1 MSDKFA
7 DVFFDKKIVLVTG
20 STKGIG
26 FAIAK
31 RLSEL
36 GYVVVLNGRIKADLE
51 LACKNIAGASGFVAD
66 VTQSADVKS
75 LLSSIV
81 KEFGRLDALVCNV
94 GCGKSVAPGKETHSE
109 WIKSFNE
116 NFFSATNVIEEA
128 KDLLIKSKGSIAV
141 ISSICGIEIV
151 HNAPVTYSTAKAAL
165 NAYVKFISNVF
176 GKLGIR
182 INVIAPGNVSTP
194 GGKWDRLAHSN
205 PSDLKSYLDECVPLM
220 RLGNVTEI
228 ASAVEFLLS
237 EESGFITGSTLVVD
251 GGQTRSI

>member
-1 MSDKFA
+1 MSNKTI
-7 DVFFDKKIVLVTG
+7 DVSLGKKIVLVTG

-31 RLSEL
+31 RLSEV
-36 GYVVVLNGRIKADLE
+36 GYTVILNGRTKSDLDV
-51 LACKNIAGASGFVAD
+51 ACKNIEGASGFVAD
-66 VTQSADVKS
+66 MTHFSDVKRLVAS
-75 LLSSIV
+75 VL
-81 KEFGRLDALVCNV
+81 KKFGKLDALVCNV
-94 GCGKSVAPGKETHSE
+94 GCGKSVEPGNEIFSE
-109 WIKSFNE
+109 WKKSFNT
-116 NFFSATNVIEEA
+116 NFFSATNVIEET
-128 KDLLIKSKGSIAV
+128 KESLVKSKGAIVV
-141 ISSICGIEIV
+141 ISSICGVELV
-151 HNAPVTYSTAKAAL
+151 QNAPVTYSTAKAAL
-165 NAYVKFISNVF
+165 NAYVKFISIVF

-194 GGKWDRLAHSN
+194 GSKWDRMAQSN
-205 PSDLKSYLDECVPLM
+205 PSDLTFYLDENVPLM